1 MEPGR
6 REIGKDGRQRLK
18 GRHGIVQRCLLS
30 GTRQTG
36 HGCLFGVWVWDV
48 GGVKCSLE
56 AELCRLKG
64 KGLLKP
70 LTQVKIGRGVGKV
83 LPWAGGSARCGPA
96 AQPAAGAAQ

>member
-30 GTRQTG
+30 GTGQTG